1 MNMKRRM
8 TTTCHSNIN
17 VGRLPI
23 TLTDVLNRVSEEDIL
38 AYYFNIYKIPILI
51 SSPLRKDTNP
61 SFSIYYNN
69 SGKIR
74 CYDFGL
80 NKSYGVFDLLMEYL
94 KLDFYGVIERIW
106 YDMCHL
112 SVTTS
117 KRISRKKIKTS
128 NVKLEV
134 KTRNFQDYDLAFWN
148 SFGINQEWLRFGRI
162 FAISDIILTKNNVVT
177 YIPADK
183 YAYVYVEFKDNIQS
197 LKIYQP
203 FNKRYKW
210 MSDGDSSI
218 WNLWTQLPERGEKLI
233 ITSSLKDALC
243 LWANLNIPSCCLQS
257 EIAIPKKKVIDQL
270 KLRFAQIY
278 ILYDND
284 YNKLENTGQIR
295 ALELSQKYNLI
306 NLCIDDWYQA
316 KDPSDFYQKY
326 GRITFQKYFQNLV

>member
-1 MNMKRRM
+1 M
-8 TTTCHSNIN
+8 
-17 VGRLPI
+17 
-23 TLTDVLNRVSEEDIL
+23 LNRVSEEDIL
-38 AYYFNIYKIPILI
+38 AYYFNIYKIPTLI

-80 NKSYGVFDLLMEYL
+80 TKSYGVFDLLMEYL
-94 KLDFYGVIERIW
+94 KLDFQSVIERIW

-117 KRISRKKIKTS
+117 KKISRKKIKTS

-134 KTRNFQDYDLAFWN
+134 KTRNFQDYDLTFWN

-284 YNKLENTGQIR
+284 YNKLENVGQIR
-295 ALELSQKYNLI
+295 ALELSQKYNLT
-306 NLCIDDWYQA
+306 NLCIDDWYQV

-326 GRITFQKYFQNLV
+326 GRITFQKYFQSLV